1 MRRVPPDAVRLAR
14 ARPPRGLTLNTD
26 TSLEPALTANSQRP
40 SSLRVTAL
48 CEPRLA
54 PVPVPPVE
62 TVPAAVSRPSAP
74 RANTATA
81 LPPTWLVSV
90 YTAPG
95 FDRAAETSASRA
107 ACSAAAGPVTLGLGS
122 HAASAA
128 VASARTAKRVC
139 MVRYLRKMVN
149 YVIHFPE
156 VTP

>member
-1 MRRVPPDAVRLAR
+1 MRRVPPDAVRLAG
-14 ARPPRGLTLNTD
+14 ARPPPGLTLNTD
-26 TSLEPALTANSQRP
+26 TSLEPALTAKSQRP

-95 FDRAAETSASRA
+95 VGRAAET
-107 ACSAAAGPVTLGLGS
+107 AAAPAPCS
-122 HAASAA
+122 PAA
-128 VASARTAKRVC
+128 
-139 MVRYLRKMVN
+139 
-149 YVIHFPE
+149 
-156 VTP
+156 

>member
-1 MRRVPPDAVRLAR
+1 PDAVRLAR
-14 ARPPRGLTLNTD
+14 ARPPAGLTLNTD
-26 TSLEPALTANSQRP
+26 TSLEPALTAKSQRP

-90 YTAPG
+90 DTGAGSGTAAG
-95 FDRAAETSASRA
+95 TSAGGG
-107 ACSAAAGPVTLGLGS
+107 ACRGGGG
-122 HAASAA
+122 A
-128 VASARTAKRVC
+128 VALGVGSDGGGGGVAGARTGKGVF
-139 MVRYLRKMVN
+139 MVR
-149 YVIHFPE
+149 
-156 VTP
+156 